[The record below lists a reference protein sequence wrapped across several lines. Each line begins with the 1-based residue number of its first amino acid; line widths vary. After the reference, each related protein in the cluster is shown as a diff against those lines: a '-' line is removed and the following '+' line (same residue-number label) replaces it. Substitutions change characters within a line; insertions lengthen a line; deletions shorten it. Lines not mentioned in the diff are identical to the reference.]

1 MSRRSVTAALALAT
15 VVAAAAPGLAAAQS
29 QAPYTGGRPH
39 ASVTLR
45 EANGI
50 APERLEASVR
60 LRDGRA
66 VVDVIVAG
74 RRAGSG
80 GAVRGELRVGRCG
93 DERRAV
99 LRCATVARTRV
110 ALGRVGRRVR
120 FRIRRPASGGA
131 IQVTLN
137 RPGSASR
144 ILAREPASLVLPD
157 EAWRGKA
164 AGATFGGRLLRA
176 GTVRGQLLRFD
187 AVGISDARVRPTI
200 RWTALSTA
208 PATVTWRCT
217 GAPSCDDAVRE
228 QALPAGRPFTE
239 QRRPGLE
246 GAGATVGVL
255 GVVGDDV
262 LFSARVPRPLR

>member
-1 MSRRSVTAALALAT
+1 MSRRSVTASALAIAAT
-15 VVAAAAPGLAAAQS
+15 AALPGAAAGQS
-29 QAPYTGGRPH
+29 EAPYTGGRPH
-39 ASVTLR
+39 AAVTLR
-45 EANGI
+45 EANEI
-50 APERLEASVR
+50 APERLEAAVR
-60 LRDGRA
+60 VREGRA
-66 VVDVIVAG
+66 VVDVTVAG
-74 RRAGSG
+74 RHAGTN
-80 GAVRGELRVGRCG
+80 GAIRGELRVSRCG
-93 DERRAV
+93 DERRVV
-99 LRCATVARTRV
+99 LRCVTVARTRI
-110 ALGRVGRRVR
+110 ALGRVGQRVR

-137 RPGSASR
+137 RPGSASS
-144 ILAREPASLVLPD
+144 ILAREPASLILPD
-157 EAWRGKA
+157 EAWRGRA

-176 GTVRGQLLRFD
+176 GAVRGRFLRFD

-200 RWTALSTA
+200 RWTALSSA

-228 QALPAGRPFTE
+228 QPLTAGTPFTE
-239 QRRPGLE
+239 QRRPGLT